1 MCSPGQPGAPSSA
14 ADAVAMAQAGLAWLA
29 AADVAS
35 LPAAAQ
41 ADCLRGLEQTAS
53 MQVAA
58 SSRVLT
64 SFTAG
69 AGYEDDGHRS
79 PRTWLKWQTR
89 VTGGAAAR
97 AAGWARRLAA
107 HPAVGTALA
116 AGDISVSWAWQV
128 CEWSDLLPAGLRGDA
143 DAVLLAAAAG
153 GAELADLAALAQE
166 MRQRSAGPDGDG
178 DLDGFDERWVRL
190 DVTFGGAA
198 SLAGG
203 LTPRCAA
210 AVGAVLDALGRKAGP
225 EDTRT
230 RRQRDHDALEEAC
243 RRLIAAG
250 CLPQRAGQPTQ
261 IQLHMTLDQ
270 LRGHDTDPGA
280 DSAWAAGGEG
290 GRAAAGPGDD
300 CDAAIIP
307 VVTGHVDAAVLDR
320 LAAALLNSHPG
331 HPGQPG
337 AHGQPGAAGQP
348 GAGGVPDPCPAGS
361 GAADRAGRAGRA
373 ARQMIVR
380 AAADLMSGPGGL
392 ASWLRTRL
400 PENLAATVSLPLDI
414 GASTD
419 TIPVHLRR
427 AVTARDRHCRFP
439 GCDQH
444 PAACQPHHLIPR
456 AQGGPTSL
464 ANMLLLCTFH
474 HLIAVHRW
482 GWAINLAP
490 DGTVTAVSPD
500 DGRILHSHSPPAHAA

>member
-1 MCSPGQPGAPSSA
+1 MCSPGQPGVPSGA
-14 ADAVAMAQAGLAWLA
+14 ADAVAMVQAGLAWLA
-29 AADVAS
+29 AADTGG
-35 LPAAAQ
+35 LPAGVQ
-41 ADCLRGLEQTAS
+41 GDCLRGLEQAAA

-58 SSRVLT
+58 RSRVLA

-69 AGYEDDGHRS
+69 AGYEQDGHGS
-79 PRTWLKWQTR
+79 ARTWLRWQTR
-89 VTGGAAAR
+89 VSGGAAG
-97 AAGWARRLAA
+97 AAVGWSRRLAA
-107 HPAVGTALA
+107 HPAVEAALA
-116 AGDISVSWAWQV
+116 AGEISVSWAWQV
-128 CEWSDLLPAGLRGDA
+128 CQWSDLLPARLRGDA

-153 GAELADLAALAQE
+153 GAELADLAELAAQ
-166 MRQRSAGPDGDG
+166 MRLRCAGPDGDG
-178 DLDGFDERWVRL
+178 DEDGFDERWARL
-190 DVTFGGAA
+190 DVTFGGAG

-210 AVGAVLDALGRKAGP
+210 ALGAVLDALGRKAGP

-250 CLPQRAGQPTQ
+250 CLPQRAGQATQ
-261 IQLHMTLDQ
+261 IQLHMSLDQ
-270 LRGHDTDPGA
+270 LRGHDTAGET
-280 DSAWAAGGEG
+280 AWAAGAESAGAG
-290 GRAAAGPGDD
+290 AAAGPGDD

-307 VVTGHVDAAVLDR
+307 VVTGRVDAAVLDR
-320 LAAALLNSHPG
+320 LAAALLNGTPG
-331 HPGQPG
+331 HPGTP
-337 AHGQPGAAGQP
+337 
-348 GAGGVPDPCPAGS
+348 GS
-361 GAADRAGRAGRA
+361 GEADRAGRAGRA

-400 PENLAATVSLPLDI
+400 PDHLAASVSLPLDI

-464 ANMLLLCTFH
+464 SNMLLLCTFH

-482 GWAINLAP
+482 GWAITLAP

-500 DGRILHSHSPPAHAA
+500 DGRVLHSHSPPAHAA